1 MGFDGWKRRKKEVQM
16 AGLAR
21 GKAQRGCMAG
31 PSTEQEAG
39 SWKLEAGSW
48 KPEAGSRKQSR
59 MALKARLRKLLFMF
73 RFFLSTP
80 YYGTSLLR

>member
-1 MGFDGWKRRKKEVQM
+1 MV
-16 AGLAR
+16 GLAR

-31 PSTEQEAG
+31 PSTEQ
-39 SWKLEAGSW
+39 EAGSW

-59 MALKARLRKLLFMF
+59 MALKARLRKLLSVHVL

-80 YYGTSLLR
+80 YYRTSLLR

>member
-39 SWKLEAGSW
+39 SWK
-48 KPEAGSRKQSR
+48 PEAGSRKQSR

-73 RFFLSTP
+73 RFCLSTP